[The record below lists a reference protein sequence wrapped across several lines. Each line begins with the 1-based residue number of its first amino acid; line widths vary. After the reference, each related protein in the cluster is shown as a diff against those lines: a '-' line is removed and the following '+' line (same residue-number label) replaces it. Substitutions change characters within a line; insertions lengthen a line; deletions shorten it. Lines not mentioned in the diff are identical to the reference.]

1 MIEAKD
7 SGTIAPL
14 DLGFKG
20 EEPFVVDP
28 NLVVTGRTCVLG
40 ASGSGKSY
48 AVAVLCEE
56 LCKGKLPFAII
67 DTEGEY
73 SGLKEKY
80 EAIWIGDE
88 EKCDLNWEGVSPEEL
103 GHQAPDVAPI
113 IVDVSET
120 ENPKAKVGSLLTALY
135 REISN
140 RRAPYLVILEEA
152 DKFVPQYG
160 ERLQIFEEIARRG
173 RKRGLGLVVCSQRP
187 SLVDKNILSQ
197 CSNQLIGKLV
207 IQNDLRSVAQFFPGR
222 GLPKQLTTLK
232 PGTFYATG
240 GFSSEPI
247 SVTIKKR
254 ETTHGGITP
263 VLRERVVKPFM
274 GALADLKLSPHLD
287 ASSGKTGEIE
297 RRIGASTSIG
307 LPPRI
312 KPDDVALFVR
322 RQKTLVFFGKEETVT
337 SVQLHYRPMIEVGVR
352 LRKGLIKKRFETR
365 FFIIDGETGRF
376 ANLREKLELTDGLER
391 LMGLTMLQLEVLR
404 QIKPDNDSS
413 VIDVAS
419 RVGESRGVVRRVINL
434 LEEKRLIRSI
444 ELRRAKLV
452 RRLVDLPAAPWIEN
466 RHEFG
471 TVDIKGSR
479 VSDVKVTE
487 QEIRQTVRGL
497 WDGADLDNWT
507 VFLYPLYRVELTL
520 RRRRR
525 EVWLDGRSGREL
537 LMP

>member
-1 MIEAKD
+1 MSEAKN
-7 SGTIAPL
+7 SGIVAPL

-20 EEPFVVDP
+20 EEPFVVDT
-28 NLVVTGRTCVLG
+28 NLIVTGRTCVLG

-56 LCKGKLPFAII
+56 LCKKKVPFAII

-73 SGLKEKY
+73 TGLKERY
-80 EAIWIGDE
+80 EAIWVGDE
-88 EKCDLNWEGVSPEEL
+88 ERCDLNWNGLDPAEL
-103 GHQAPDVAPI
+103 ALQAPDVAPFI
-113 IVDVSET
+113 IDVSET
-120 ENPKAKVGSLLTALY
+120 DAPKAKVDALLTALY

-140 RRAPYLVILEEA
+140 RREPYLVILEEA
-152 DKFVPQYG
+152 DRFVPQHG

-197 CSNQLIGKLV
+197 CGNQLIGRLL
-207 IQNDLRSVAQFFPGR
+207 IQNDLRSVSHFFPGR

-232 PGTFYATG
+232 PGTFYAMG
-240 GFSSEPI
+240 GLSPEP
-247 SVTIKKR
+247 VLVRVKKR

-274 GALADLKLSPHLD
+274 GALAELKVSQHY
-287 ASSGKTGEIE
+287 AGAGKIREGESRVGE
-297 RRIGASTSIG
+297 NRSLG

-312 KPDDVALFVR
+312 KPDDIALFVR

-337 SVQLHYRPMIEVGVR
+337 SVQLHFRPLVEVGVR
-352 LRKGLIKKRFETR
+352 LRKGLIKKRFGTR
-365 FFIIDGETGRF
+365 FFTIDGETGRF
-376 ANLREKLELTDGLER
+376 ANLNEKLEFTDGLER
-391 LMGLTMLQLEVLR
+391 MLGLTMLQLEVLR

-419 RVGESRGVVRRVINL
+419 RVGESRGVVRRAINF
-434 LEEKRLIRSI
+434 LEEKRLVRSV

-452 RRLVDLPAAPWIEN
+452 RRLVDLPVAPWIEN
-466 RHEFG
+466 QSEFG
-471 TVDIKGSR
+471 AVDIKGAR
-479 VSDVKVTE
+479 VRDAKVR
-487 QEIRQTVRGL
+487 EIEVRQAVRGL
-497 WDGADLDNWT
+497 WDGADLDSWT
-507 VFLYPLYRVELTL
+507 VFLYPLYKVELTL

-525 EVWLDGRSGREL
+525 DVWIDGRSGREL
-537 LMP
+537 PMG